1 MKKTKINYPYFAHLL
16 ASFLLVCSPVLFFTA
31 CSEDK
36 ENEPSGTSNL
46 KVEVE
51 LAYSLGESL
60 GDFAYM
66 EIMYPTT
73 SNFEEGV
80 TADTLRSGE
89 TWTKTLTYDAPATVG
104 MLVSALHKD
113 DTQPE
118 GAITAQY
125 EYSYNI
131 RLMDGDVVVDSK
143 SFSDSQETT
152 LNYETDSLLHEQ
164 LAATLDFHA
173 LFTVDD
179 KGITETD
186 RVIKDT
192 DLTDIDENPDNDKE
206 DVTITNTLYYISSA
220 DIVPNSQCLHDN
232 ILARFSNKQ
241 QYAAGQELAKGNF
254 LFLRGN
260 EINSVDKEVLK
271 TSAAN
276 GTIFILDEIDSY
288 QTLEDFCKTIDAHN
302 FLTEGTDISGELF
315 IIADAAVNLS
325 NNDAAAYSGLF
336 YILTPKDDQGNY
348 VNDEAQGQIINNAL
362 LSIQKVLNDTDT
374 DSSLQ
379 ADDDTQDLK
388 KLVNA
393 TKVYMNPTMTVKA
406 SQYRNAGDAKVPKE
420 GESNKYGFEHDIWHL
435 YSIEEDRNYYVIH
448 QEILC
453 SFANAYR
460 GVYNAYVTTNGFHTI
475 AKVNEWYGK
484 NIQITLTPVN
494 SSSMQIHRNSPET
507 TKSSTSYT
515 TGFAWNFARS
525 VAISLDGGA
534 SSTIS
539 GGVTYSTSSTYTI
552 DDVAISNLCE
562 QDSKVSW
569 SYDIRGSDAHFKLSN
584 TACTAIDEPA
594 MCGSTAS
601 FTAGTDC
608 IISIPAT
615 DEAPEFKFNAKV
627 TLRSS
632 CGKAGYICGERD
644 LVGDY
649 TETFKLPFLKK
660 SDIQDK

>member
-1 MKKTKINYPYFAHLL
+1 MKKTKLNYPYFAHLL

-51 LAYSLGESL
+51 LTYSLGESL
-60 GDFAYM
+60 GNFAYM

-179 KGITETD
+179 KSITETD
-186 RVIKDT
+186 RVIKDN
-192 DLTDIDENPDNDKE
+192 DLTEADEDSEGDDNI
-206 DVTITNTLYYISSA
+206 TMTNTLYYISSA
-220 DIVPNSQCLHDN
+220 DVMTDSQCLHDN
-232 ILARFSNKQ
+232 ILSRFSNKK
-241 QYAAGQELAKGNF
+241 QYTAGQELSKGDF
-254 LFLRGN
+254 LFLKGN
-260 EINSVDKEVLK
+260 EVNSVDKEVLK
-271 TSAAN
+271 ASAAN
-276 GTIFILDEIDSY
+276 GAIFILDEIDSY
-288 QTLEDFCKTIDAHN
+288 QTLEDFCKTIGAHN

-348 VNDEAQGQIINNAL
+348 VNDETQGQIINNAL

-388 KLVNA
+388 RLVNA
-393 TKVYMNPTMTVKA
+393 TKVYMNPTMTVDA
-406 SQYRNAGDAKVPKE
+406 SQYRNAGDANVPKE
-420 GESNKYGFEHDIWHL
+420 GKSNKYGFEHDIWHI

-453 SFANAYR
+453 SFEEAYQ
-460 GVYNAYVTTNGFHTI
+460 GVYNAFVTTNGCHTI

-507 TKSSTSYT
+507 TQSSTSYT

-534 SSTIS
+534 STTIS
-539 GGVTYSTSSTYTI
+539 GGVTYSTSSTYKI
-552 DDVAISNLCE
+552 DDVDISNLCV

-569 SYDIRGSDAHFKLSN
+569 SYAIRGAKAHFNLFN
-584 TACTAIDEPA
+584 TACTVMEEPA
-594 MCGSTAS
+594 TCGSKAS

-608 IISIPAT
+608 IISVPAT

-632 CGKAGYICGERD
+632 CGKSGYICGERD

-649 TETFKLPFLKK
+649 TKTFKLPFLKK

>member
-1 MKKTKINYPYFAHLL
+1 MKKTKLNYPYFAHLL

-51 LAYSLGESL
+51 LTYSLGESL

-179 KGITETD
+179 KSITETD
-186 RVIKDT
+186 RVIKDN
-192 DLTDIDENPDNDKE
+192 DLTEADEDSEGDDNI
-206 DVTITNTLYYISSA
+206 TMTNTLYYISSA
-220 DIVPNSQCLHDN
+220 DVMTDSQCLHDN
-232 ILARFSNKQ
+232 ILSRFSNKK
-241 QYAAGQELAKGNF
+241 QYTAGQELSKGDF
-254 LFLRGN
+254 LFLKGN
-260 EINSVDKEVLK
+260 EVNSVDKEVLK
-271 TSAAN
+271 ASAAN
-276 GTIFILDEIDSY
+276 GAIFILDEIDSY
-288 QTLEDFCKTIDAHN
+288 QTLEDFCKTIGAHN

-348 VNDEAQGQIINNAL
+348 VNDETQGQIINNAL

-388 KLVNA
+388 RLVNA
-393 TKVYMNPTMTVKA
+393 TKVYMNPTMTVDA
-406 SQYRNAGDAKVPKE
+406 SQYRNAGDANVPKE
-420 GESNKYGFEHDIWHL
+420 GKSNKYGFEHDIWHI

-453 SFANAYR
+453 SFEEAYQ
-460 GVYNAYVTTNGFHTI
+460 GVYNAFVTTNGCHTI

-507 TKSSTSYT
+507 TQSSTSYT

-534 SSTIS
+534 STTIS
-539 GGVTYSTSSTYTI
+539 GGVTYSTSSTYKI
-552 DDVAISNLCE
+552 DDVDISNLCV

-569 SYDIRGSDAHFKLSN
+569 SYAIRGAKAHFNLFN
-584 TACTAIDEPA
+584 TACTVMEEPA
-594 MCGSTAS
+594 TCGSKAS

-608 IISIPAT
+608 IISVPAT

-632 CGKAGYICGERD
+632 CGKSGYICGERD

-649 TETFKLPFLKK
+649 TKTFKLPFLKK